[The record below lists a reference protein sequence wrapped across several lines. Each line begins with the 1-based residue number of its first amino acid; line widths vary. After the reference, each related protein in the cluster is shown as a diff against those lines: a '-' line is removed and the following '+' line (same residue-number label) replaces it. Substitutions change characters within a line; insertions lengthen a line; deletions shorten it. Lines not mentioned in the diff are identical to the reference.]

1 MISGMLLLQSVL
13 TGLTN
18 GFVYALIGLGIAVVY
33 RGTRIVN
40 ATQGEF
46 ALVAGIVAYLA
57 MKLGG
62 LPMAV
67 AFPAGILAG
76 AATGWV
82 LEVVLIRP
90 AQRRGANDDTYLL
103 ITLGVAFAITAA
115 VLYFFGRDSIP
126 LQGIGGEGSIDVLD
140 AAMRIHSLWLIAI
153 SVAVVGTLMF
163 FYHRT
168 PLGLSMIAASIDP
181 DGASMTG
188 ISVPRMR
195 TLTFGLG
202 GAVGGLAGVL
212 VSPLITIHYE
222 MGLLLTLKGFAAA
235 ILGGL
240 LNPMGAI
247 VGGIALG
254 LIESV
259 AVVTISS
266 GYKDVISMTTL
277 ILIMILMPNGILG
290 RGGRRGG

>member
-1 MISGMLLLQSVL
+1 MPSGTLLLQSVL

-33 RGTRIVN
+33 RGTRIIN

-46 ALVAGIVAYLA
+46 ALVAGIFAHLA
-57 MKLGG
+57 MKVAG
-62 LPMAV
+62 LPMWL
-67 AFPAGILAG
+67 AFPAGVLAG
-76 AATGWV
+76 ALTGWL
-82 LEVVLIRP
+82 LEIALIRP
-90 AQRRGANDDTYLL
+90 ARRRGATEDTYLL

-126 LQGIGGEGSIDVLD
+126 LEGIGGEGSIDVLD
-140 AAMRIHSLWLIAI
+140 AAMRVHSVWLIAI
-153 SVAVVGTLMF
+153 SVAVVGTLMV
-163 FYHRT
+163 FYRRT
-168 PLGLSMIAASIDP
+168 PLGLSMMAASIDA

-195 TLTFGLG
+195 TLTFLLG

-222 MGLLLTLKGFAAA
+222 MGLMLTLKGFAAA

-240 LNPMGAI
+240 LNPSGAV

-266 GYKDVISMTTL
+266 GYKDVISMALL
-277 ILIMILMPNGILG
+277 IVIMILMPNGILG
-290 RGGRRGG
+290 RAGRRGG